1 MRKLFQLLKWANLK
15 KTMAVIVVAALILA
29 AFAILPLPY
38 VKAQASQAEVLTY
51 SHYINNSTSGVLAQN
66 QGDLVVVGEIQNVG
80 SDIIQNATV
89 GGTAYSS
96 SGQTLASAE
105 GQAYV
110 YEMTPGQK
118 APFSIDFT
126 PSSSTTSNSNWIPS
140 VANITVTVLSVT
152 DTSTSPYTGLTV
164 PQGPDSLNNSGVY
177 TIVGTIV
184 NSGKQTMAYV
194 WVVTTFYNAAG
205 TVVAL
210 NFTDFLVT
218 PSAVLA
224 PGDATRWVATPADNT
239 AQLTNE
245 IKSYSYVIDSVPSTT
260 SATTQPS
267 LSPTASPT
275 PSPFPVLPIVV
286 VVVVVAVAAAALM
299 LLRKRQKLPPPP
311 PPPPPPPMPQELSVF

>member
-1 MRKLFQLLKWANLK
+1 MQRLKWTNLK

-29 AFAILPLPY
+29 AFAILPPPY
-38 VKAQASQAEVLTY
+38 VRAQASQAKVLTY
-51 SHYINNSTSGVLAQN
+51 SWYINNSTSGVLAQN

-80 SDIIQNATV
+80 SDIVENVTV

-96 SGQTLASAE
+96 SGQTLASAS

-110 YEMTPGQK
+110 FEMTPGQK

-126 PSSSTTSNSNWIPS
+126 PSSSTTTNSNWIPS

-164 PQGPDSLNNSGVY
+164 PQGPSSLNNSGTY
-177 TIVGTIV
+177 TVVGTIV

-210 NFTDFLVT
+210 NFTNYVVT
-218 PSAVLA
+218 PSAPLA
-224 PGDATRWVATPADNT
+224 PGGATRWVATPADNT
-239 AQLTNE
+239 IQLTNE
-245 IKSYSYVIDSVPSTT
+245 IKSYSYVIDSTPLSTPA
-260 SATTQPS
+260 STQPTS
-267 LSPTASPT
+267 TPTASPV

-286 VVVVVAVAAAALM
+286 VVVVVVVAAAALM

-311 PPPPPPPMPQELSVF
+311 PPPPPPMPEE